1 MKTVSSVKCRVSSVA
16 DGSLGITFHVS
27 RFTRHASGGDQQV
40 SYPRPSAL
48 NPPPSQRG
56 IALVIVMISI
66 FVLTMLAAGFAFS
79 MKVETKLA
87 QHANNETELQWLGRS
102 GVEYARWVLVL
113 QGTCPLEPFD
123 ALSQAWA
130 GGSGGICATNG
141 GLAEVQREV
150 QRGHGSF
157 TWKMTDLERKWNINM
172 ANEMILQQALI
183 LMGVDPGEMTPII
196 GSILNWRAAD
206 GNVHHMQGAESEYY
220 QSLDPPYEAK
230 NGPIDDLSE
239 LLLIRGVTPE
249 LYWGLSSTNHPQAAF
264 QARAGGFGQPQ
275 QPLLYDVGFAELFTP
290 MSSGKLNINTASAA
304 ALQLIPGVDSRAA
317 EAIVGTRGGEDDG
330 SGLMGP
336 FRAVDPNSIFTRV
349 PILSLPLAR
358 QISQFV
364 DVRSRTFEVE
374 VTARVAGS
382 ERTFYATLVRNSP
395 RDIQV
400 LNFYWKW

>member
-1 MKTVSSVKCRVSSVA
+1 
-16 DGSLGITFHVS
+16 
-27 RFTRHASGGDQQV
+27 
-40 SYPRPSAL
+40 
-48 NPPPSQRG
+48 
-56 IALVIVMISI
+56 MISI

-87 QHANNETELQWLGRS
+87 QHANNETEMQWLGRS
-102 GVEYARWVLVL
+102 GVEYSRWVLSF
-113 QGTCPLEPFD
+113 QSSQPPFVYD
-123 ALSQAWA
+123 SLDQAWA
-130 GGSGGICATNG
+130 TGHGFVGPTNN
-141 GLAEVQREV
+141 AIEVQNPV
-150 QRGHGSF
+150 QLGHGSF
-157 TWKMTDLERKWNINM
+157 TWKMTDFERKWNINT

-206 GNVHHMQGAESEYY
+206 GNTHHMQGADSQFYEN
-220 QSLDPPYEAK
+220 LDPPYEAK

-249 LYWGLSSTNHPQAAF
+249 LYWGPSSTNHPQGAF
-264 QARAGGFGQPQ
+264 QARAVGFGQLQ

-304 ALQLIPGVDSRAA
+304 ALQVIPGVDSRAA
-317 EAIVGTRGGEDDG
+317 EAIVGARGGEDDG

-336 FRAVDPNSIFTRV
+336 FRAADPNYIFTRV
-349 PILSLPLAR
+349 PLLTLPLAR

-364 DVRSRTFEVE
+364 YVLSRTFEVE

-395 RDIQV
+395 KDIQV
-400 LNFYWKW
+400 LNFYWKY